1 MTDSGLDVLLY
12 PDPALR
18 RKAEPVDTFD
28 DELVEFVDALETT
41 ADDSEGLGLSS
52 IQVGD
57 PRAVLVLRPTA
68 DPTAPRV
75 YINPEIVDK
84 GSFGVVEESCLSIPG
99 ISGLVLRA
107 TKVTV
112 RAQDASGE
120 HFECELAGMDA
131 VSLQHEVDHLDGVLF
146 IDRLSIVKRILLRL
160 TGKTRGG
167 A

>member
-1 MTDSGLDVLLY
+1 MTDSGLEVLTY

-18 RKAEPVDTFD
+18 NKAEPVERFD
-28 DELVEFVDALETT
+28 DELVEFVDAMETT
-41 ADDSEGLGLSS
+41 ATVRDGLGLSS

-57 PRAVLVLRPTA
+57 RRAVLVIRPAT

-75 YINPEIVDK
+75 YINPEILDK

-107 TKVTV
+107 TAVKV

-120 HFECELAGMDA
+120 HFECELSGMDA

-146 IDRLSIVKRILLRL
+146 IDRLSIFKRILLRL
-160 TGKTRGG
+160 TGKTQRG